1 MGNCPGSYRSD
12 SMNWYTV
19 KIKSNHV
26 KIDMAVRSDS
36 SRDALI
42 SVIKSLSEETLIHS
56 ISIKKQELFK

>member
-1 MGNCPGSYRSD
+1 
-12 SMNWYTV
+12 MNWYTV

-26 KIDMAVRSDS
+26 KIDMAVRSES
-36 SRDALI
+36 SKDALI